1 MPLSSTEVVT
11 NIYIFIIMLMGIMP
25 LLFSSN
31 MEIMERLDMQRIKR
45 HNKILQ
51 GNYMTFVEEIEPR
64 PAINYLYQVKTLDD
78 HDKDEIL
85 SRPTRQDMNEALLY
99 KLKLKGPN
107 AFLEFVAG
115 LEIGQSHLAFI
126 LVKEGQ

>member
-45 HNKILQ
+45 HNEILQ

-78 HDKDEIL
+78 HDKEEIL

>member
-1 MPLSSTEVVT
+1 
-11 NIYIFIIMLMGIMP
+11 MLMGIMP
-25 LLFSSN
+25 LLFSCN

-45 HNKILQ
+45 HNEILLR
-51 GNYMTFVEEIEPR
+51 NYIKFVEEIEPR

-78 HDKDEIL
+78 YDKEEIL
-85 SRPTRQDMNEALLY
+85 SRPTRQDKNETLLY

-115 LEIGQSHLAFI
+115 LEIRQSHLAFI
-126 LVKEGQ
+126 LVREGQ

>member
-1 MPLSSTEVVT
+1 MPLVSTEVMT
-11 NIYIFIIMLMGIMP
+11 TIYFFIIMLMGIMP

-45 HNKILQ
+45 HNEILQ

-78 HDKDEIL
+78 YDKEEIL
-85 SRPTRQDMNEALLY
+85 SRPTRQDKNEALLY

>member
-1 MPLSSTEVVT
+1 
-11 NIYIFIIMLMGIMP
+11 MLMGIMP

-45 HNKILQ
+45 HNEILQ

-78 HDKDEIL
+78 HDKEEIL

-107 AFLEFVAG
+107 AFLEFVAE

>member
-1 MPLSSTEVVT
+1 
-11 NIYIFIIMLMGIMP
+11 MLMGIMP
-25 LLFSSN
+25 LLFSCN

-45 HNKILQ
+45 HNEILQ
-51 GNYMTFVEEIEPR
+51 RNYVKFVEEIEPR
-64 PAINYLYQVKTLDD
+64 HAINYLYQVKTLDD
-78 HDKDEIL
+78 YDKEEIL
-85 SRPTRQDMNEALLY
+85 SRPTRQDKNETLLY

-115 LEIGQSHLAFI
+115 LEIRQSHLAFI

>member
-1 MPLSSTEVVT
+1 MPLVSTEVMT

-45 HNKILQ
+45 HNEILQ

-78 HDKDEIL
+78 YDKEEIL
-85 SRPTRQDMNEALLY
+85 SRPTRQDKNEALLY

-115 LEIGQSHLAFI
+115 LEIRQSHLAFI